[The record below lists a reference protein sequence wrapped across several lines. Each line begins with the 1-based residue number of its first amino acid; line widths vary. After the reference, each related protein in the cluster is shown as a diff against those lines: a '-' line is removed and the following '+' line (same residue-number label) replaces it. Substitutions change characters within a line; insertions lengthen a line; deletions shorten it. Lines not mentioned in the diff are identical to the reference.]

1 MGQEALV
8 ATCTALVHRDPPDF
22 RLIGLG
28 ADRLHLTLQ
37 NPLGATIGDIPQRAV
52 TRAGISRHRGN
63 DARLYRQRK
72 AEPLATPRRFDLAG
86 PTALAARQPRQLGVD
101 EEPEKRRKLLPAFCG
116 FRGLLKSNTVRR
128 QSLLSSVSRSCQR

>member
-8 ATCTALVHRDPPDF
+8 AAGAALVHRDPPDF

-28 ADRLHLTLQ
+28 AGRLHLTLQ
-37 NPLGATIGDIPQRAV
+37 NPPGATIGDIQQRV
-52 TRAGISRHRGN
+52 TARAGISRHRG
-63 DARLYRQRK
+63 DDERLYRQRK
-72 AEPLATPRRFDLAG
+72 AEPLAAPLRFGLAG

-101 EEPEKRRKLLPAFCG
+101 EEPKKRRKLLPAFCG

-128 QSLLSSVSRSCQR
+128 QSLQSSVNRSCQR